1 MTTVG
6 GVAGPGEWGRP
17 IRTLDPKTVSQLV
30 GSVWGWMAGGTRI
43 TNRDVEILT
52 WMGRHGVVTPQQVGR
67 RFFVHEGAVAQKR
80 AYRRLAK
87 LEELDLIRRD
97 TPFARHPDVLRLR
110 SRGAALAQGNLPP
123 ARYVLREIPHE
134 LAVVDLVEGLLAQ
147 HLGATVQTGREVR
160 RQRAGERLDGNRS
173 PGRGRTPDAVLILK
187 SGKTAAI
194 ELQLTTR
201 RARDDLTV
209 LEGYVQ
215 ERFDYVWWY
224 VPEAA
229 VQRVRK
235 LVADRRADDMV
246 EVRAGPGS
254 ATSQPEITARDVEV
268 LTWTGRY
275 GMVTAAQVARR
286 FFSGDGRGTTS
297 RSARNR
303 LARLESLGLLRRD
316 IPSARHPGVLRLTA
330 AGAELA
336 DAHIAPAGWVP
347 AEISHSLAVV
357 EVMEMLAGEHAGSTV
372 RTEREIRADRGA
384 KGRGRSIG
392 TDGRIPDGELVLK
405 SGKVV
410 AVELD
415 LTPKRSPDVA
425 KIIRSYQRAEY
436 SAVWWFVRPR
446 VVGRMTNVVLETQA
460 SNLVEVHPWDS

>member
-1 MTTVG
+1 
-6 GVAGPGEWGRP
+6 
-17 IRTLDPKTVSQLV
+17 
-30 GSVWGWMAGGTRI
+30 MARGTRI

-52 WMGRHGVVTPQQVGR
+52 WMGRHGLVTPQQVGR

-110 SRGAALAQGNLPP
+110 SSGAALAQIDLLP

-134 LAVVDLVEGLLAQ
+134 LAVVDLVEGLLGENR
-147 HLGATVQTGREVR
+147 GAVLQTGREIR
-160 RQRAGERLDGNRS
+160 RQRAGERLDGRRRI
-173 PGRGRTPDAVLILK
+173 GRGRTPDAVITLK
-187 SGKTAAI
+187 SGKTVAV
-194 ELQLTTR
+194 ELQLTPR
-201 RARDDLTV
+201 RARDDLVV

-215 ERFDYVWWY
+215 ERFDQVWWY
-224 VPEAA
+224 MPEIA
-229 VQRVRK
+229 VDRVRK
-235 LVADRRADDMV
+235 LVKVRRADDLV

-254 ATSQPEITARDVEV
+254 ARSQPKITARDVEV
-268 LTWTGRY
+268 LTWMGRY

-286 FFSGDGRGTTS
+286 FFLRDGGATGS

-303 LARLESLGLLRRD
+303 LSRLESLDLVRRD
-316 IPSARHPGVLRLTA
+316 IPFARHPGVLRLTA

-347 AEISHSLAVV
+347 AEIAHSLAVV
-357 EVMEMLAGEHAGSTV
+357 DLMEMLASEHAGAVV
-372 RTEREIRADRGA
+372 RTEREIRVDRGA
-384 KGRGRSIG
+384 EGRGRSIG

-405 SGKVV
+405 SGRTV

-425 KIIRSYQRAEY
+425 RIIRSYQRTEY
-436 SAVWWFVRPR
+436 SAVWWFVRSA
-446 VVGRMTNVVLETQA
+446 VVDRMTGVVHEAKA
-460 SNLVEVHPWDS
+460 SKLIEIHAWES